1 MKEQMERRE
10 RNLNKMLKEKGAEF
24 SVSYFHAVKGE
35 AFIIK
40 PSKKEELEI
49 SPVLYLEP
57 SWWNL
62 DDEALCNYLEDYF
75 QKGMESMPD
84 KDQLKESLGLTHD
97 YIQEN
102 VYPKLQSSGKR
113 EIVQENQ
120 LISFPYLDMIVTFQ
134 IELEQG
140 YLQVTEAFGKMFTV
154 SAEELYKY
162 AVANLKK
169 KYKVESMDQM
179 LREISGEEF
188 EQMEEQGYSSNMFIL
203 TNKEMIY
210 GAASIM
216 NPDILKAV
224 QKQVGSEFYII
235 PSSVHE
241 CIIINKEKMQIPT
254 EDMLTTVMNINQ
266 TLDKNDFLSD
276 NVYLFSDGKL
286 RNLF

>member
-10 RNLNKMLKEKGAEF
+10 RNLNNMLKEKGAEF

-35 AFIIK
+35 AFVIK
-40 PSKKEELEI
+40 PIKQEKLEI
-49 SPVLYLEP
+49 APVLYLEP
-57 SWWNL
+57 YWWNQ

-75 QKGMESMPD
+75 QKGMDSLPD
-84 KDQLKESLGLTHD
+84 KEQLKKSIELTHE

-102 VYPKLQSSGKR
+102 VYPKLLSSRKK

-140 YLQVTEAFGKMFTV
+140 YLQVTEAFDKMFSV

-169 KYKVESMDQM
+169 KYKVDEMDQM
-179 LREISGEEF
+179 LREINEEEF
-188 EQMEEQGYSSNMFIL
+188 EQLEEQGYSSNLFVL

-224 QKQVGSEFYII
+224 QKRVGSEFFIL

-241 CIIINKEKMQIPT
+241 CILLDKKKCPFTKEELLDRVK
-254 EDMLTTVMNINQ
+254 EVNQ
-266 TLDKNDFLSD
+266 TLDRNDFLSD

-286 RNLF
+286 KNLF